1 MEGYMMDDNYIN
13 AKAMETIS
21 TIVDELYDYADSVE
35 IIRMTLAEIKGICEI
50 ANELKGK
57 VKLD

>member
-13 AKAMETIS
+13 AQAMETIS

>member
-1 MEGYMMDDNYIN
+1 MNDNQIN
-13 AKAMETIS
+13 AQALETIS

>member
-13 AKAMETIS
+13 AQAMETIS

-57 VKLD
+57 VKRD